1 MKKFAYM
8 LSMVVIVVISLA
20 GSLAALGLSRT
31 AKVTLLAVDDSGQ
44 PIADAK
50 VGVGFEGPGGKYT
63 GKNGLTDEDGI
74 FTASGESLGDIQYGA
89 DKVGYYSSHYR
100 YNFKSMGA
108 FRWEPWNPTLKVL
121 LRKIENPVPMYAQKP
136 YRSKEIPAVG
146 KDIGFDLIAFDW
158 VAPYGRGVT
167 TDFIFRLERRG
178 VNRTDF
184 DATLTIKFARKFDG
198 IQIYRESRQDGSQ
211 FHLPRFAPQDGY
223 QKDLVLREWRT
234 PDDYSVKRNFDFLS
248 DDVNF
253 IFRVR
258 SEEDDNKFKKAMYG
272 KIFGAISFD
281 TVFSKIGTVKFNY
294 YLNPD
299 YTRNL
304 EFDPKRNLF
313 GTLPDLDQVNEP

>member
-8 LSMVVIVVISLA
+8 LSMVAIVVISLS
-20 GSLAALGLSRT
+20 GSLAALGLSRN
-31 AKVTLLAVDDSGQ
+31 AKVTLLAVDDNGQ
-44 PIADAK
+44 PVAGAK

-63 GKNGLTDEDGI
+63 GKNGISGADGL
-74 FTASGESLGDIQYGA
+74 FTATGESLGDIQYGA
-89 DKVGYYSSHYR
+89 EKEGYYSSHYH
-100 YNFKSMGA
+100 YNFISMGA

-121 LRKIENPVPMYAQKP
+121 LRKIENPVSMYARKP
-136 YRSKEIPAVG
+136 SRSKEIPVVG

-158 VAPYGRGVT
+158 VAPYGKGVT

-178 VNRTDF
+178 RNRTDF

-223 QKDLVLREWRT
+223 QKELVLREWRT
-234 PDDYSVKRNFDFLS
+234 PEESRINRNFDFLA
-248 DDVNF
+248 DDINF

-258 SEEDDNKFKKAMYG
+258 SEEYDNKLEKAMYG
-272 KIFGAISFD
+272 KILGAISFD
-281 TVFSKIGTVKFNY
+281 TVFSKIGTVKFTY

-304 EFDPKRNLF
+304 EFDSKRNLF
-313 GTLPDLDQVNEP
+313 GNLPDLEQVNEP